1 MHQQMLMKTI
11 LLFIHI
17 FFGSCGLISGTISM
31 ILKKGNEK
39 HKKVGRIFTVSMILT
54 GLSAILITFIKPND
68 FLAAIGIF
76 TIYMSGSGYMALNI
90 KKYRKVLKGLI
101 VLGLLSAIRFI
112 ALGIVNFIEG
122 SSMGFVNIVFAG
134 ILIGFIYKDIQN
146 LRKGNVRSIPHHLQR
161 MCGAYI
167 SALTAFLVVNSNN
180 IPFRLP
186 VPIYWLLPT
195 IVVTPFII
203 KWSALY
209 TNRKAKIT
217 AKK

>member
-1 MHQQMLMKTI
+1 MHQQMLMKTV

-39 HKKVGRIFTVSMILT
+39 HKKTGRIFTISMLLT

-76 TIYMSGSGYMALNI
+76 TIYMSGSGYMSLNI

-101 VLGLLSAIRFI
+101 VLGLLSIIRFI
-112 ALGIVNFIEG
+112 ALGIVHFIEG
-122 SSMGFVNIVFAG
+122 RSMGIVNFVFAG

-146 LRKGNVRSIPHHLQR
+146 IRKDNIRSIPHHLQR

-180 IPFRLP
+180 IPINLP
-186 VPIYWLLPT
+186 VTFYWLLPT
-195 IVVTPFII
+195 VLVTPFIV

-209 TNRKAKIT
+209 TVKKSKIT